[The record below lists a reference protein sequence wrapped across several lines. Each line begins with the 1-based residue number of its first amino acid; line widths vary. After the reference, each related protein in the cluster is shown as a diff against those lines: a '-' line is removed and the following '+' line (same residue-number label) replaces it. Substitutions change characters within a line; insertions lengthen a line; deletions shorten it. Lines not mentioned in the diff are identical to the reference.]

1 MNKTISSVRSQ
12 RSNLIL
18 CCYFNAT
25 SNVQVATSKKLPDWS
40 FEQVV
45 FPGQRLLFEAPSDAY
60 LEIHSS
66 HVVDV
71 DSVQQ
76 LLSIRCDRL
85 RVDDGREQEEPIL
98 YKVKVARD

>member
-1 MNKTISSVRSQ
+1 VNKTISSVRAQ
-12 RSNLIL
+12 RFNLIL

-25 SNVQVATSKKLPDWS
+25 NDVQVATSKKLPNWS
-40 FEQVV
+40 FERVV

-60 LEIHSS
+60 LEIHTS
-66 HVVDV
+66 HVDV

-76 LLSIRCDRL
+76 LLPIPCDRL

-98 YKVKVARD
+98 

>member
-1 MNKTISSVRSQ
+1 MNKTISSVCSQ

-25 SNVQVATSKKLPDWS
+25 SNVQIATIRKLPDWT
-40 FEQVV
+40 FERIV

-60 LEIHSS
+60 LEIHTS
-66 HVVDV
+66 HVDV
-71 DSVQQ
+71 DSVKQ
-76 LLSIRCDRL
+76 LLPIKCDRL

-98 YKVKVARD
+98 YKIGRD